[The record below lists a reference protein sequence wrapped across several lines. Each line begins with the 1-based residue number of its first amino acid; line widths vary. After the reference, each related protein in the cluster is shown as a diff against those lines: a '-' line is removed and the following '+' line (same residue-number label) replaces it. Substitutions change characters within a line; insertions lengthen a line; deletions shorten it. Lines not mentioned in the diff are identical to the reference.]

1 MNSLQLNLSQQVIE
15 QQQFCIEIDQ
25 FMLSN
30 AINERQRFKV
40 ITCTL
45 EGVNN
50 ILQHTQCDAAN
61 ITLLMHCNADRIIVD
76 LLDTATYRP
85 LPTPTDC
92 PDKNTENG
100 RGLWIMYNWMDQV
113 LNQPTVLGNH
123 LRMSLLR
130 H

>member
-1 MNSLQLNLSQQVIE
+1 MNSLQLNLNHQVIE
-15 QQQFCIEIDQ
+15 QQQFCVELDQ
-25 FMLSN
+25 FMLNN
-30 AINERQRFKV
+30 AINDRQRFKV

-50 ILQHTQCDAAN
+50 ILQHTQCNAAN

-76 LLDTATYRP
+76 LLDTAEYHS

-92 PDKNTENG
+92 PDINTENG

>member
-1 MNSLQLNLSQQVIE
+1 MNSLQLNLNHQVIE
-15 QQQFCIEIDQ
+15 QQQFCVALDQ
-25 FMLSN
+25 FMLNN
-30 AINERQRFKV
+30 AINDRQRFKV

-50 ILQHTQCDAAN
+50 ILQHTQCNAAN

-76 LLDTATYRP
+76 LLDTAEYHS
-85 LPTPTDC
+85 LQTPTDC
-92 PDKNTENG
+92 PDINTENG